1 MRTQTTLGTAL
12 GLALLLHAPAW
23 AQTLGELSAAQGV
36 GSSVSAAEASSATT
50 ARNVRDSLTSHLS
63 SSSLS
68 SSSLSSSGLSSSGG
82 KSAWVDGGDAHG
94 QAGSASAKGWAT
106 ARSGQSA
113 TGKGWLSAGAGG
125 QTGAKGW
132 ATADNS
138 GKSPSHRR

>member
-1 MRTQTTLGTAL
+1 MLGTAL
-12 GLALLLHAPAW
+12 GIALLLHAPAR

-36 GSSVSAAEASSATT
+36 ASSVSAAEASSATT

-63 SSSLS
+63 SS
-68 SSSLSSSGLSSSGG
+68 GLSSSGG
-82 KSAWVDGGDAHG
+82 KSVWADGGDAHG
-94 QAGSASAKGWAT
+94 QVGSAGAKGWAT
-106 ARSGQSA
+106 AHSGQSA

-132 ATADNS
+132 ATADG

>member
-1 MRTQTTLGTAL
+1 MRTLTTLGTAL

-36 GSSVSAAEASSATT
+36 GSSISAAEASSATT

-63 SSSLS
+63 SS
-68 SSSLSSSGLSSSGG
+68 GLSSSGG
-82 KSAWVDGGDAHG
+82 KSAWADGGDAHG
-94 QAGSASAKGWAT
+94 QVGSAGAKGWVT
-106 ARSGQSA
+106 AGSGQSA
-113 TGKGWLSAGAGG
+113 TGKGWLSARAGG

-132 ATADNS
+132 ATADG

>member
-1 MRTQTTLGTAL
+1 MRTLTTLGTAF

-50 ARNVRDSLTSHLS
+50 ARNVRDSLMSHLS
-63 SSSLS
+63 SSG
-68 SSSLSSSGLSSSGG
+68 LSSSGLSSSGG
-82 KSAWVDGGDAHG
+82 KSAWAAGGDAHG
-94 QAGSASAKGWAT
+94 QAGSAGAKGWAT

-132 ATADNS
+132 ATAGG
-138 GKSPSHRR
+138 GKSPSPRR

>member
-1 MRTQTTLGTAL
+1 MRTLTTLGTAL
-12 GLALLLHAPAW
+12 GLALLLHAPAR

-36 GSSVSAAEASSATT
+36 GSSVSAAGASSATT
-50 ARNVRDSLTSHLS
+50 ARNVRDSLTSHLA
-63 SSSLS
+63 
-68 SSSLSSSGLSSSGG
+68 SSGG
-82 KSAWVDGGDAHG
+82 KSAWADGSDAHG
-94 QAGSASAKGWAT
+94 QVGSAGAKGWAT

-132 ATADNS
+132 ATADG

>member
-1 MRTQTTLGTAL
+1 MRTLTTLGTAL

-23 AQTLGELSAAQGV
+23 AQTLGELSAAQGD

-68 SSSLSSSGLSSSGG
+68 SSGLSSSGG
-82 KSAWVDGGDAHG
+82 KSAWADGGDAHG
-94 QAGSASAKGWAT
+94 QVGSAGAKGWAT
-106 ARSGQSA
+106 AGSGQSA
-113 TGKGWLSAGAGG
+113 TGKGWLSARAGG

-132 ATADNS
+132 ATADG

>member
-68 SSSLSSSGLSSSGG
+68 PSGLSSSGG

>member
-1 MRTQTTLGTAL
+1 MRTLTTLGTAF

-63 SSSLS
+63 SS
-68 SSSLSSSGLSSSGG
+68 GLSSSGG
-82 KSAWVDGGDAHG
+82 KSAWADGGDAHG
-94 QAGSASAKGWAT
+94 QAGSAGKGWAT

-113 TGKGWLSAGAGG
+113 TGKGWLSARAGG
-125 QTGAKGW
+125 QAGAKGW
-132 ATADNS
+132 ATADG